1 VCPAAQVFFA
11 IPGNPLPFR
20 DPARCLDPETAGAAG
35 NFKRIGWI
43 CMRYQWLRSS
53 LMALSPF
60 LVAVSAFA
68 QTGSLAVTPTG
79 GPTQAPG
86 AFQGSVPSGPPSSG
100 PLSLSLDEAVKRGL
114 RYNLGAINSQQSLR
128 QAQGESIVALSP
140 LLPNLS
146 SSLREIDQQI
156 DLAAF
161 GFKFKTPPGSGFSIP
176 TIVGPFNYFDL
187 RGNLTQKL
195 ADVQALRTYQSS
207 REARRAA
214 DFSVQDSRE
223 FVVYIVTAGYLQVIA
238 ESARVDSAKV
248 QVESAQAIYQQALD
262 RFTSGLSARIDMTRS
277 QVELHTQ
284 QQLLTSSWWA
294 FCIFT
299 IRRFDTRS
307 KTGVLIRARDKLI
320 LTSTLPYIDPS
331 PPANTSL
338 PSAENLPA
346 NDKLAGES

>member
-1 VCPAAQVFFA
+1 
-11 IPGNPLPFR
+11 
-20 DPARCLDPETAGAAG
+20 
-35 NFKRIGWI
+35 
-43 CMRYQWLRSS
+43 
-53 LMALSPF
+53 MALSPF

-79 GPTQAPG
+79 GPTQAPD
-86 AFQGSVPSGPPSSG
+86 AFQGSVPSGAPSSG

-128 QAQGESIVALSP
+128 EAQGESIVALSP

-146 SSLREIDQQI
+146 ANLLEVDQQI

-223 FVVYIVTAGYLQVIA
+223 FIVYVVTAGYLQVIA
-238 ESARVDSAKV
+238 ERCKWRAR
-248 QVESAQAIYQQALD
+248 
-262 RFTSGLSARIDMTRS
+262 
-277 QVELHTQ
+277 
-284 QQLLTSSWWA
+284 
-294 FCIFT
+294 
-299 IRRFDTRS
+299 RRFISRRS
-307 KTGVLIRARDKLI
+307 IASRRV
-320 LTSTLPYIDPS
+320 
-331 PPANTSL
+331 
-338 PSAENLPA
+338 
-346 NDKLAGES
+346 